1 MEKEWETFRGLQ
13 RWRDTDGVRRG
24 FLPLDLTGMGG
35 RASLHESKELIS
47 FVTSCF
53 TFISSKGM
61 KIARYCN
68 DILLHF
74 HSFCLDCSRGD
85 VINRRCRL

>member
-24 FLPLDLTGMGG
+24 FLPLDLTAMGG

-47 FVTSCF
+47 FVTLCF

-68 DILLHF
+68 ASSSFSSFLLSKF
-74 HSFCLDCSRGD
+74 FSRG
-85 VINRRCRL
+85 